1 MPYVKFIKGKKKWIG
16 LSCGLIM
23 LLAYAQWMGIKQ
35 TKASTTSFRFVVMGD
50 TRGSSDSVNEKTL
63 RKLLKN
69 VKKLDVQPSFIM
81 VTGDMVQGG
90 SDLSKE
96 LDEWKDIVDD
106 YYPLSMY
113 YPAMGN
119 HEDDPEAFSK
129 AFPHLPN
136 EQLKG
141 YGRTA
146 YSFDYGNARFI
157 ALNTDHEDEEGKYV
171 VDEQQRAWLEQRL
184 AGSGKDHAFVMF
196 HVPAYPIGGHHGRSL
211 DGNEPMRDAFWH
223 TLDKHNVTAALVGH
237 EHNYNRRLI
246 NSDFDDNGFQFSREI
261 YQLTLGAAGS
271 PFSTVVEDKK
281 NVVKGPKVTSHYMT
295 VDVNGK
301 KAVCNVY
308 DKDDNLLDSF
318 TVDKGSAV
326 LPG

>member
-1 MPYVKFIKGKKKWIG
+1 MKWIESKKKWIG
-16 LSCGLIM
+16 LSCGVIL
-23 LLAYAQWMGIKQ
+23 LLACAQWMGIGK
-35 TKASTTSFRFVVMGD
+35 TRASANSFRFVVMGD
-50 TRGSSDSVNEKTL
+50 TRGNSDSVNEKTL
-63 RKLLKN
+63 RSLLKN
-69 VKKLDVQPSFIM
+69 VKKRDPQPSFLLI
-81 VTGDMVQGG
+81 TGDMVQGG
-90 SDLSKE
+90 SDLDKE

-119 HEDDPEAFSK
+119 HEDDPEAFGK

-136 EQLKG
+136 EQVPG

-157 ALNTDHEDEEGKYV
+157 TLNTDHEDQDGNYV
-171 VDEQQRAWLEQRL
+171 IDQPQSTWLKQQLSAP
-184 AGSGKDHAFVMF
+184 GKDHTFVMF
-196 HVPAYPIGGHHGRSL
+196 HVPAYPVGGHYGRSL
-211 DGNEPMRDAFWH
+211 DGNKPERDAFWH
-223 TLDKHNVTAALVGH
+223 TLDAANVTAAFVGH

-246 NSDFDDNGFQFSREI
+246 NSDFDANGYHFTHDI

-271 PFSTVVEDKK
+271 PYSKVVEDKK

-295 VDVNGK
+295 VDVDGK

-318 TVDKGSAV
+318 TVDKGAIGV
-326 LPG
+326 AG